1 MIINQQFR
9 IESME
14 PESESLDL
22 EFLPSEPA
30 IVAAIRKR
38 VAKDWALAQIQEDE
52 RKEGELWNLSK

>member
-1 MIINQQFR
+1 
-9 IESME
+9 ME